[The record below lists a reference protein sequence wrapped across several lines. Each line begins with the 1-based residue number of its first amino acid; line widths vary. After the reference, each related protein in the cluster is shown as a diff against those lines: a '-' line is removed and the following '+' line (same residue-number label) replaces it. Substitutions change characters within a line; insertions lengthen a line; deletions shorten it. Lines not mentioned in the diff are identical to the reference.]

1 MSDIPVGTPKP
12 PPGRH
17 AAPGGWYP
25 DPVDPRRERWW
36 DGWQWS
42 RDTREGSGA
51 PAPQGPGAGQQP
63 RAPHPVGPGAPA
75 LTADGVPLAGWWA
88 RALAIVVDG
97 ILLTIITG
105 LLSIPF
111 LRSFVESLQTYLE
124 VSLDAARRGAPPP
137 PQPDPTTMMT
147 LSESFAVSMIALL
160 CGLAWHG
167 LFLRLRGA
175 TPGKM
180 VLGLRVVPVDQ
191 GRHPGGLGWGPAL
204 LRALVWVL
212 PSLGAWLFV
221 LRVVDV
227 VLPLTNP
234 RKQALH
240 DLVARTQVVRRR

>member
-1 MSDIPVGTPKP
+1 MSDIPVGTPEP

-42 RDTREGSGA
+42 RETREGSGS
-51 PAPQGPGAGQQP
+51 PAPRGSGAQHQVP
-63 RAPHPVGPGAPA
+63 QRAGSRAPA

-88 RALAIVVDG
+88 RALAIVIDG
-97 ILLTIITG
+97 VLLGVITG

-111 LRSFVESLQTYLE
+111 LRHFVQTLQAYFE

-137 PQPDPTTMMT
+137 PQPDPASMMT
-147 LSESFAVSMIALL
+147 ITESLAVSAIALL

-167 LFLRLRGA
+167 LFVRFRGA

-180 VLGLRVVPVDQ
+180 VAGLRVVPVDQ
-191 GRHPGGLGWGPAL
+191 GRHTGRLGWRPAL
-204 LRALVWVL
+204 VRALVWVL
-212 PSLGAWLFV
+212 PSLGVWLLP
-221 LRVVDV
+221 LRLVDI

>member
-1 MSDIPVGTPKP
+1 MNDIPVGTPKP

-42 RDTREGSGA
+42 RETREGSGPPPVPQGA
-51 PAPQGPGAGQQP
+51 HPQQHPAPQ
-63 RAPHPVGPGAPA
+63 PVGRGAPA

-88 RALAIVVDG
+88 RALAITIDG
-97 ILLTIITG
+97 VLLTVITG

-111 LRSFVESLQTYLE
+111 LGHFMQSLRSYFD

-137 PQPDPTTMMT
+137 PQPDPGTMMT
-147 LSESFAVSMIALL
+147 ITESLAVSVIALL

-180 VLGLRVVPVDQ
+180 VVGLRVVPVDQ
-191 GRHPGGLGWGPAL
+191 GRHTGGLGWRPAL

-212 PSLGAWLFV
+212 PALGAWLFV
-221 LRVVDV
+221 LRVVDI